1 MGLAVTIVFGMQW
14 GDEGKGRTVDLLA
27 RDADYVVRYSGGA
40 NAGHTVVVGNERYA
54 LRLVPSG
61 ILYPDKWCFMG
72 GGTAIDPL
80 SLVAEMD
87 GLIARGVDFS
97 HFRVSGSAHVVM
109 PYHKLLERLDEERLG
124 KSRIGTT
131 ATAQG
136 PTYADRSA
144 RWGITMWDLMERDRL
159 TQRVESA
166 LQVKNPVF
174 QHAFG
179 HEPLKTDDVVNEV
192 WPAAERLRPYVAQI
206 ELTLAQAA
214 KEGKRILMEGAQGAF
229 LDLGYG
235 TYPYVTSSHP
245 VPGGACLGTG
255 IGPRHIERVIG
266 VAKAYTSRVGAGP
279 FPTEQDNETGE
290 HLRERGHE
298 YGTVTGRPR
307 RCGWL
312 DLVMLRTAALINGV
326 DALAVA
332 RLDILDELAP
342 LLVCTHYRCDGQD
355 LRYVPSDIR
364 VLERCQPVYEQL
376 PGWRTSTQE
385 ARHFSQLPP
394 PAEAYLDLIA
404 RETGTPIA
412 VVGVGERREQAI
424 VQPGALA

>member
-1 MGLAVTIVFGMQW
+1 MPVTVVFGMQW

-27 RDADYVVRYSGGA
+27 AEADYVVRYSGGA
-40 NAGHTVVVGNERYA
+40 NAGHTVVVGDQKYA

-61 ILYPDKWCFMG
+61 ILYPGKWCFMG
-72 GGTAIDPL
+72 GGTAIDPV
-80 SLVAEMD
+80 SLVSEMD
-87 GLIARGVDFS
+87 DLIARGIDFS
-97 HFRVSGSAHVVM
+97 HYRVSGSAHVVM
-109 PYHKLLERLDEERLG
+109 PYHKLLEQLDEERLG
-124 KSRIGTT
+124 SRRIGTT
-131 ATAQG
+131 ARAQG
-136 PTYADRSA
+136 PLYSDRSA
-144 RWGITMWDLMERDRL
+144 RWGVRMWDLIDRERL
-159 TQRVESA
+159 AERVESA
-166 LQVKNPVF
+166 LQVKNPLF
-174 QHAFG
+174 QYAYG
-179 HEPLKTDDVVNEV
+179 HEPLQTEDVVKEV
-192 WPAAERLRPYVAQI
+192 WPAAERLRPYVAQV

-255 IGPRHIERVIG
+255 IGPRQIDKVIG

-279 FPTEQDNETGE
+279 FPAEQDNEIGA
-290 HLRERGHE
+290 HIRERGHE

-312 DLVMLRTAALINGV
+312 DLAMVRTAALLNAADVLGI
-326 DALAVA
+326 A
-332 RLDILDELAP
+332 RLDILDDLDP
-342 LLVCTHYRCDGQD
+342 ILVCTAYRCDGQEV
-355 LRYVPSDIR
+355 RYVPSDTR
-364 VLERCQPVYEQL
+364 VFARCQPVYQEL

-385 ARHFSQLPP
+385 ARHFAELPS
-394 PAEAYLDLIA
+394 AARAYLEVIA
-404 RETGTPIA
+404 RETGIPIA